1 MKRIS
6 LIFVL
11 GIAFARLSSAA
22 LAADVA
28 ANPNARTNSSTSAGT
43 KISRDIRSTNR
54 FTESKRITI
63 NWKICPT
70 KRPRPI
76 SNSGKISS
84 RNLKRDFKF
93 DALDAQ
99 TQLSYKLFEREVER
113 EAEEFKFRFDV
124 YPVSQMRG
132 VHAQIPTFLINI
144 HKIDNVKDADAYI
157 ARLNAI
163 PKLFDQLIVNLRER
177 EEKKVVVPRFVFPL
191 VLDACHKVIQGEPFD
206 SSGKPSPLLDDFT
219 KKVSALKDVDLA
231 ERDRLL
237 NGAKKAL
244 SDSVK
249 PAYEKL
255 IAFLEDQSK
264 RANDDAGVWKFPDGA
279 EYYKTALR
287 HTTTTNLS
295 ADEIHQIGLK
305 EVSRIHGEMT
315 KIKDKVGFKGDLQ
328 AFFKFMR
335 EDRQFY
341 LPDTDEGRG
350 KYLARAVE
358 IVDQMKKRLDELFI
372 TKPKADIVVKAVE
385 KFREQSAGKAFYQQP
400 APDGSRP
407 GMFYVNLREMH
418 NNPTYELESLA
429 HHEGIPGHHMQ
440 IAIAQELTGM
450 PKFRKFSHAYTAY
463 VEGWGLYSE
472 LTPKEIGMYEDPYSD
487 FGRLALELWRAG
499 RLVVDT
505 GLHAKKWTRQ
515 QAIDYL
521 KQNTSNSEA
530 DCVDS
535 INRYI
540 VMPSQA
546 TAYKIG
552 MMKILELREK
562 AKKQL
567 GDKFDLRQF
576 HEVVLTNGAVPLDV
590 LEELVDRWIKSKTPL
605 SSLYLFGVAKPFPFR
620 RIGGREVT
628 PRFGGARKGGRRTKH
643 KKTLFGG
650 GKKKEQLT
658 PGERG
663 KVS

>member
-6 LIFVL
+6 SIFASSLALVL
-11 GIAFARLSSAA
+11 LSAA
-22 LAADVA
+22 APTADAAA
-28 ANPNARTNSSTSAGT
+28 
-43 KISRDIRSTNR
+43 
-54 FTESKRITI
+54 ESKRANEFFDKCWDENLARHPVDESFYGIKTHYDQLEDLSDE
-63 NWKICPT
+63 KAAADL
-70 KRPRPI
+70 KFRQDQLA
-76 SNSGKISS
+76 K
-84 RNLKRDFKF
+84 LKRDFKF

-113 EAEEFKFRFDV
+113 ETEEFKFRFDV

-157 ARLNAI
+157 GRLNAI
-163 PKLFDQLIVNLRER
+163 PKLFDQLLVNLRER

-191 VLDACHKVIQGEPFD
+191 VLDACHKIIQGEPFD

-219 KKVSALKDVDLA
+219 KKVSALKDVDPA

-237 NGAKKAL
+237 NGANKAL

-279 EYYKTALR
+279 AYYRTALR
-287 HTTTTNLS
+287 YTTTTNLS
-295 ADEIHQIGLK
+295 ANEIHEIGLK
-305 EVSRIHGEMT
+305 DISRIHGEMT
-315 KIKDKVGFKGDLQ
+315 KIKEKVGFKGDLQ

-341 LPDTDEGRG
+341 LPDTDEGRS

-418 NNPTYELESLA
+418 DNPTYELESLA

-440 IAIAQELTGM
+440 IAIAQELTGV
-450 PKFRKFSHAYTAY
+450 PKFRKFSPAYTAY

-472 LTPKEIGMYEDPYSD
+472 LTPEEIGMYEDPYSD
-487 FGRLALELWRAG
+487 FGRLSLELWRAG

-505 GLHAKKWTRQ
+505 GLHSKRWTRQ

-521 KQNTSNSEA
+521 VKNTPNAET
-530 DCVDS
+530 DCIDS

-552 MMKILELREK
+552 MLKILELREK
-562 AKKQL
+562 AKNEL
-567 GDKFDLRQF
+567 GNKFDIRQF
-576 HEVVLTNGAVPLDV
+576 HEVVLTNGAIPLDV
-590 LEELVDRWIKSKTPL
+590 LQELVDRWVKSKK
-605 SSLYLFGVAKPFPFR
+605 SD
-620 RIGGREVT
+620 
-628 PRFGGARKGGRRTKH
+628 
-643 KKTLFGG
+643 
-650 GKKKEQLT
+650 
-658 PGERG
+658 
-663 KVS
+663 